1 MKRKNKS
8 NFMFHIQKA
17 HEPKMNLDPK
27 IEPNDTSLQRKD
39 GYHLNRFMKI
49 LILII
54 VVCCLV
60 AIGIPL
66 SITYG
71 GTGNQ
76 KISFNIRIIVYII
89 S

>member
-1 MKRKNKS
+1 
-8 NFMFHIQKA
+8 MFHIQIA
-17 HEPKMNLDPK
+17 QEPKMNLDPK
-27 IEPNDTSLQRKD
+27 IELNDTSLQRKD
-39 GYHLNRFMKI
+39 GYHLNRSMKI

-60 AIGIPL
+60 AIGIPF

-76 KISFNIRIIVYII
+76 MISFNIRIIVYII